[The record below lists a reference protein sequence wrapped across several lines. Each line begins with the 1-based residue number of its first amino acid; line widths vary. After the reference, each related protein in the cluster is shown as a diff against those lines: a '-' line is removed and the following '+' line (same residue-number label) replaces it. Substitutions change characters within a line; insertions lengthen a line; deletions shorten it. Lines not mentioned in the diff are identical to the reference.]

1 MKIIL
6 YRDLPNLG
14 EEGDVKIVADGYA
27 RNYLIPRKFAVPY
40 TKATEIELAQ
50 KQQAIARRKEG
61 KAKTAAGDKARIED
75 LKMELALSAGEK
87 GKLFG
92 SVSSA
97 AIVGYLHSQGI
108 EVERKRVELPDGGI
122 KTVGSHA
129 VKIKLYGGE
138 EASLAVEVFPS
149 GAKPVETEVP
159 SKARIDPIHHEDEL
173 MGDDDSMNQI
183 AAEDLTVN
191 PVEEAAAEPE
201 AESENQEG

>member
-6 YRDLPNLG
+6 YKDLPNLG
-14 EEGDVKIVADGYA
+14 EEGDVKIVTDGYA

-50 KQQAIARRKEG
+50 KQQAITRRKEE
-61 KAKTAAGDKARIED
+61 KAKAAAGNKARIED
-75 LKMELALSAGEK
+75 LKMELAAAAGEK

-92 SVSSA
+92 SVTSA
-97 AIVGYLHSQGI
+97 AVVDYLHSQGI

-138 EASLAVEVFPS
+138 EASLAVDVSPS
-149 GAKPVETEVP
+149 GAKPVETEAP
-159 SKARIDPIHHEDEL
+159 TEARIDPIHDEDEVG
-173 MGDDDSMNQI
+173 GDDDYMNQI
-183 AAEDLTVN
+183 AAEDLAAN
-191 PVEEAAAEPE
+191 PVEEAAAE
-201 AESENQEG
+201 AESENEEG